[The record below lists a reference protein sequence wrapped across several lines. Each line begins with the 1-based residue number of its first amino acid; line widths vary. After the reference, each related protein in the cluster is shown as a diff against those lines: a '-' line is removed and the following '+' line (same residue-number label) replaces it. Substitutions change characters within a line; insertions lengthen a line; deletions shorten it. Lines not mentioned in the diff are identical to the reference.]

1 MEKNGLFL
9 FFILSYDDA
18 TFSRSMIDSSLE
30 QSLTDKFLRELTL
43 SSVFIRASTIPSGSE
58 RLSSVDQRFKLAG
71 VIALNLTTDGKC
83 VCVCMIYL
91 IGRYLIR

>member
-1 MEKNGLFL
+1 
-9 FFILSYDDA
+9 
-18 TFSRSMIDSSLE
+18 MIDSSLE

-83 VCVCMIYL
+83 MSCVSVCA
-91 IGRYLIR
+91 